1 MKKNILFTTNDQKAL
16 DFFMEHPHKDFVEAD
31 VGRLT
36 KISRSGVNYALKN
49 LVSAG
54 YLFLNK
60 AGKTHFYILN
70 HKNPIVKQLKVLK
83 TISQI
88 TDLVEKLKS
97 ASSKIIL
104 FGSSCR
110 GENTSDSDIDLLIVS
125 HSENRVK
132 EVIGKLKLK
141 RKIQAVVR
149 TELKFSEMER
159 TDPDFYGQ
167 VNKGIVVWE
176 KTDESG
182 I

>member
-1 MKKNILFTTNDQKAL
+1 MKKNLLFTTNDQKAL
-16 DFFMEHPHKDFVEAD
+16 NFFLEHPHKDFVEAD
-31 VGRLT
+31 VGRFT

-49 LVSAG
+49 LISAG

-60 AGKTHFYILN
+60 AGKTHLYILS

-88 TDLVEKLKS
+88 TDLVEKLKPL
-97 ASSKIIL
+97 SSKIIL

-110 GENTSDSDIDLLIVS
+110 GENTSDSDLDLLIIS
-125 HSENRVK
+125 HSEAGVK
-132 EVIGKLKLK
+132 EVVGKQKTK

-149 TELKFSEMER
+149 TELKFSEMKR
-159 TDPDFYGQ
+159 TDSDFYEQ
-167 VNKGIVVWE
+167 VNKGITLWE
-176 KTDESG
+176 RTDESG